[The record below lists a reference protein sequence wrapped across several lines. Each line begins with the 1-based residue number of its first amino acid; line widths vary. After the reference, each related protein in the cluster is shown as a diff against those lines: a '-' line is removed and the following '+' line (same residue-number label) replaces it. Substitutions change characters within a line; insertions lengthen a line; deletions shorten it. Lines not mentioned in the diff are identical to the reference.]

1 MTPQQI
7 ALVQQSFSKVAP
19 ISEAAA
25 VLFYDRLFDVAP
37 SVRAMF
43 PEDMTEQ
50 RKKLMGMLAAV
61 VSGLSN
67 LETILPAASALAKRH
82 VAYGAKAEHYPV
94 VGATLLW
101 TLEKGLGEAWTP
113 ELATAWTDAYGVLS
127 GYMISKPTA
136 RRRRPPNRRCL
147 VSEPLVIVG
156 NGMAAARLVDEL
168 AKTALGRYAVAVIG
182 EEPRLAYNR
191 VLLSSVLAGETGSHE
206 IELRPADWW
215 RHRGVTVRYGYRVTE
230 IDTGRR
236 ELKIAG
242 EESMEYSK
250 LVLATGS
257 TPLRLNV
264 PGADLAG
271 VHTFRDTRDVDL
283 LLTLAAAKKRVVVV
297 GGGLLG
303 LEAAYG
309 LAKAGA
315 PVTLLHLMD
324 RLMERQLDGPA
335 ADLLKTLVERKG
347 IRILLNASTARIHGE
362 RHVEAVELADGSRI
376 EADAV
381 IFAAGIRPNIAL
393 AKEAGIAVNR
403 GIVVNDEMQTA
414 SPDIY
419 ALGECAEHRG
429 TCYGLVEPAYEQARV
444 LARHLGG
451 RPAAYQG
458 SVVST
463 NLKVSGVSVFSA
475 GDFMGG
481 EGSESLV
488 LTDRRRGT
496 YKKLV
501 IADGCLTGAV
511 LIGDTADALWYLELI
526 RTREKIAGIRADMM
540 FGRALALPSKAA

>member
-1 MTPQQI
+1 M
-7 ALVQQSFSKVAP
+7 
-19 ISEAAA
+19 
-25 VLFYDRLFDVAP
+25 
-37 SVRAMF
+37 
-43 PEDMTEQ
+43 
-50 RKKLMGMLAAV
+50 
-61 VSGLSN
+61 
-67 LETILPAASALAKRH
+67 
-82 VAYGAKAEHYPV
+82 
-94 VGATLLW
+94 
-101 TLEKGLGEAWTP
+101 
-113 ELATAWTDAYGVLS
+113 
-127 GYMISKPTA
+127 
-136 RRRRPPNRRCL
+136 
-147 VSEPLVIVG
+147 SEPLVIVG

-362 RHVEAVELADGSRI
+362 GRVEVVELADGSRI

-381 IFAAGIRPNIAL
+381 IFAAGIKPNVAL
-393 AKEAGIAVNR
+393 AEDAGIAVNR
-403 GIVVNDEMQTA
+403 GIVVNDVMQTA
-414 SPDIY
+414 SPDIF

-429 TCYGLVEPAYEQARV
+429 ICYGLVEPAYEQARV
-444 LARHLGG
+444 LARHLAG

-463 NLKVSGVSVFSA
+463 NLKVSGVGVFSA

-481 EGSESLV
+481 EGSENLV

-501 IADGCLTGAV
+501 IADGRLAGAV
-511 LIGDTADALWYLELI
+511 LIGDTVDALWYLELI
-526 RTREKIAGIRADMM
+526 RNRDKVAAIRTDMM
-540 FGRALALPSKAA
+540 FGRALARPSKAA

>member
-1 MTPQQI
+1 
-7 ALVQQSFSKVAP
+7 
-19 ISEAAA
+19 
-25 VLFYDRLFDVAP
+25 
-37 SVRAMF
+37 
-43 PEDMTEQ
+43 
-50 RKKLMGMLAAV
+50 
-61 VSGLSN
+61 
-67 LETILPAASALAKRH
+67 
-82 VAYGAKAEHYPV
+82 
-94 VGATLLW
+94 
-101 TLEKGLGEAWTP
+101 
-113 ELATAWTDAYGVLS
+113 
-127 GYMISKPTA
+127 
-136 RRRRPPNRRCL
+136 
-147 VSEPLVIVG
+147 
-156 NGMAAARLVDEL
+156 MAAARLVDEL
-168 AKTALGRYAVAVIG
+168 AKIALGRYAVAVIG

-236 ELKIAG
+236 ELKIEG
-242 EESMEYSK
+242 EESMHYSK

-283 LLTLAAAKKRVVVV
+283 LLALAAGKKRVVVI

-324 RLMERQLDGPA
+324 RLMERQLDLPA
-335 ADLLKTLVERKG
+335 ADLLKTLVECKG
-347 IRILLNASTARIHGE
+347 IRILLNASTKCIHGDS
-362 RHVEAVELADGSRI
+362 HVEAVELADGSRI

-381 IFAAGIRPNIAL
+381 IFAAGIRPNVAL
-393 AKEAGIAVNR
+393 ARDAGIAVNR
-403 GIVVNDEMQTA
+403 GVVVNDEMQTA

-444 LARHLGG
+444 LARHLAG

-488 LTDRRRGT
+488 LTDRWRGT

-501 IADGCLTGAV
+501 IADGRLTGAV

-526 RTREKIAGIRADMM
+526 RNRDKVTAIRSDMM
-540 FGRALALPSKAA
+540 FGRALALTPKAA

>member
-1 MTPQQI
+1 M
-7 ALVQQSFSKVAP
+7 
-19 ISEAAA
+19 
-25 VLFYDRLFDVAP
+25 
-37 SVRAMF
+37 
-43 PEDMTEQ
+43 
-50 RKKLMGMLAAV
+50 
-61 VSGLSN
+61 
-67 LETILPAASALAKRH
+67 
-82 VAYGAKAEHYPV
+82 
-94 VGATLLW
+94 
-101 TLEKGLGEAWTP
+101 
-113 ELATAWTDAYGVLS
+113 
-127 GYMISKPTA
+127 
-136 RRRRPPNRRCL
+136 
-147 VSEPLVIVG
+147 SEPLVIVG

-230 IDTGRR
+230 IDVGRR

-283 LLTLAAAKKRVVVV
+283 LLTLAAAKKRVVVI

-324 RLMERQLDGPA
+324 RLMERQLDAPA
-335 ADLLKTLVERKG
+335 ADLLKMLVERKG
-347 IRILLNASTARIHGE
+347 IRILLNASTARIHGDG
-362 RHVEAVELADGSRI
+362 HVEAVELADGSRI

-381 IFAAGIRPNIAL
+381 IFAAGIRPNVAL
-393 AKEAGIAVNR
+393 AKDAGIAVNR
-403 GIVVNDEMQTA
+403 GVVVNDVMQTA
-414 SPDIY
+414 SPDIF

-444 LARHLGG
+444 LARHLAG

-488 LTDRRRGT
+488 LSDRRRGT

-501 IADGCLTGAV
+501 IADGRLTGAV
-511 LIGDTADALWYLELI
+511 LIGDTLDALWYLELI
-526 RTREKIAGIRADMM
+526 RNRDKVAAIRTDMM
-540 FGRALALPSKAA
+540 FGRALARPSKAA